1 MWNRIDRK
9 MKICLNDIF
18 DVEGKDELLFSD
30 VRRKWESN
38 EWGLESVN
46 EFDKLYRGINSPSP
60 HTTYQLHFVFHHSI
74 HLSSLHL
81 YPFQITSQHT
91 HSTSYKN
98 NNKQIHSS
106 LIPSSNH

>member
-1 MWNRIDRK
+1 MWNRIDSK

-46 EFDKLYRGINSPSP
+46 EFDKLYSEW
-60 HTTYQLHFVFHHSI
+60 
-74 HLSSLHL
+74 
-81 YPFQITSQHT
+81 
-91 HSTSYKN
+91 
-98 NNKQIHSS
+98 
-106 LIPSSNH
+106 SSNWSVIDFNDRFERWIRRSGMMRKVLIRENSRIWIVRGGG

>member
-1 MWNRIDRK
+1 MWNRIDKK

-46 EFDKLYRGINSPSP
+46 EFDKLYSEWSVWSVIDFNDRFERWIKRSGMMRKVLIKERYRIWIVRGGG
-60 HTTYQLHFVFHHSI
+60 
-74 HLSSLHL
+74 
-81 YPFQITSQHT
+81 
-91 HSTSYKN
+91 
-98 NNKQIHSS
+98 
-106 LIPSSNH
+106 

>member
-1 MWNRIDRK
+1 MWNRIDSK

-46 EFDKLYRGINSPSP
+46 EFDKLYSEWSYWNVIDFNDRFERWIKRSGMMRKVLIKERYRIWIVRGGG
-60 HTTYQLHFVFHHSI
+60 
-74 HLSSLHL
+74 
-81 YPFQITSQHT
+81 
-91 HSTSYKN
+91 
-98 NNKQIHSS
+98 
-106 LIPSSNH
+106 

>member
-1 MWNRIDRK
+1 MWNRIDKK

-46 EFDKLYRGINSPSP
+46 EFDKLYSEWSVWSVIDFNDRFERWIKRSGMMRKVLIKERYRIWIVRGGG
-60 HTTYQLHFVFHHSI
+60 VVGE
-74 HLSSLHL
+74 
-81 YPFQITSQHT
+81 
-91 HSTSYKN
+91 K
-98 NNKQIHSS
+98 
-106 LIPSSNH
+106 

>member
-1 MWNRIDRK
+1 MWNRIDSK

-46 EFDKLYRGINSPSP
+46 EFDKLYSEWSVWSVIDFNDRFERWIKRSGMMRKVLIKERYRIWIVRGGG
-60 HTTYQLHFVFHHSI
+60 
-74 HLSSLHL
+74 
-81 YPFQITSQHT
+81 
-91 HSTSYKN
+91 
-98 NNKQIHSS
+98 
-106 LIPSSNH
+106 

>member
-1 MWNRIDRK
+1 MWNRIDKK

-46 EFDKLYRGINSPSP
+46 EFDKLYSEWSYWNVIDFNDRFERWIKRSGMMRKVLIKERYRIWIVRGGG
-60 HTTYQLHFVFHHSI
+60 
-74 HLSSLHL
+74 
-81 YPFQITSQHT
+81 
-91 HSTSYKN
+91 
-98 NNKQIHSS
+98 
-106 LIPSSNH
+106 

>member
-1 MWNRIDRK
+1 MWNRIDSK

-46 EFDKLYRGINSPSP
+46 EFDKLYSEWSVWSVIDFNDRFERWIKRSGMMRK
-60 HTTYQLHFVFHHSI
+60 V
-74 HLSSLHL
+74 
-81 YPFQITSQHT
+81 
-91 HSTSYKN
+91 
-98 NNKQIHSS
+98 
-106 LIPSSNH
+106 LIKERYRI

>member
-1 MWNRIDRK
+1 MWNRIDKK

-46 EFDKLYRGINSPSP
+46 EFDKLYSEWSVWSVIDFNDRFERWIKRSGMMRKVLIKERSRIWIVRGGG
-60 HTTYQLHFVFHHSI
+60 
-74 HLSSLHL
+74 
-81 YPFQITSQHT
+81 
-91 HSTSYKN
+91 
-98 NNKQIHSS
+98 
-106 LIPSSNH
+106 

>member
-46 EFDKLYRGINSPSP
+46 EFDKLYSEWSYWSVYYFNDRFERWIRRSGMMKKVLIRENSRIWIVRGGG
-60 HTTYQLHFVFHHSI
+60 
-74 HLSSLHL
+74 
-81 YPFQITSQHT
+81 
-91 HSTSYKN
+91 
-98 NNKQIHSS
+98 
-106 LIPSSNH
+106 

>member
-1 MWNRIDRK
+1 MWNRIDNK

-46 EFDKLYRGINSPSP
+46 EFDKLYSEWSVWSVIDFNDRFERWIKRSGMMRKVLIKERYRIWIVRGGG
-60 HTTYQLHFVFHHSI
+60 
-74 HLSSLHL
+74 
-81 YPFQITSQHT
+81 
-91 HSTSYKN
+91 
-98 NNKQIHSS
+98 
-106 LIPSSNH
+106 